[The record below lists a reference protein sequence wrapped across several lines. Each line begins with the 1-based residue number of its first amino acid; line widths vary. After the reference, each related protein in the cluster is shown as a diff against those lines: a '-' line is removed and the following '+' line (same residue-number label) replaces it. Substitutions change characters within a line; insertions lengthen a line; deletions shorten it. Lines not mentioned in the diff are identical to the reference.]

1 MRLYYF
7 QENGLDCPGEKM
19 DTYNYDEQFMEE
31 ALRLAG
37 EAYSRQEV
45 PVGAVLV
52 CGGRILVGNHNRRE
66 EMKDATAH
74 AEILVLRE
82 AGRLLGSWRLPET
95 TLYVTLEPCPMCA
108 GALIQARVSR
118 LVFGTRDPKAGAV
131 VSLYNLLSDTRLNHR
146 LEFTEG
152 ILQEQCAAILK
163 KFFQQRR

>member
-1 MRLYYF
+1 MNMQIDKL
-7 QENGLDCPGEKM
+7 
-19 DTYNYDEQFMEE
+19 FMQE
-31 ALRLAG
+31 ALRLAE
-37 EAYSRQEV
+37 EAYRREEV

-52 CGGRILVGNHNRRE
+52 CEGRILVGNHNRRE
-66 EMKDATAH
+66 EMEDATAH

-131 VSLYNLLSDTRLNHR
+131 VSLYDLLRDHRLNHR

-152 ILQEQCAAILK
+152 VLQKQCSEILK
-163 KFFQQRR
+163 RFFQQRR

>member
-1 MRLYYF
+1 MNL
-7 QENGLDCPGEKM
+7 QH
-19 DTYNYDEQFMEE
+19 DEQFMQE
-31 ALRLAG
+31 ALRLA
-37 EAYSRQEV
+37 EKAYQREEV

-52 CGGRILVGNHNRRE
+52 YGDRIVAGNHNRRE
-66 EMKDATAH
+66 EMEDATAH

-82 AGRLLGSWRLPET
+82 AGRLMGSWRLLDT

-131 VSLYNLLSDTRLNHR
+131 VSLFDLLRDHRLNHR
-146 LEFTEG
+146 LDFTEG
-152 ILQEQCAAILK
+152 VLQKQCSEILK

>member
-1 MRLYYF
+1 MNL
-7 QENGLDCPGEKM
+7 QN
-19 DTYNYDEQFMEE
+19 DEQFMQEALQLAEE
-31 ALRLAG
+31 AYRR
-37 EAYSRQEV
+37 EEV

-52 CGGRILVGNHNRRE
+52 YEGRVLAGDHNRRE
-66 EMKDATAH
+66 EMEDATAH

-82 AGRLLGSWRLPET
+82 AGRLLGSWRLPGT

-131 VSLYNLLSDTRLNHR
+131 VSLYDLLRDHRLNHQ

-152 ILQEQCAAILK
+152 VLQEKCAAILK

>member
-1 MRLYYF
+1 
-7 QENGLDCPGEKM
+7 M

>member
-1 MRLYYF
+1 
-7 QENGLDCPGEKM
+7 M
-19 DTYNYDEQFMEE
+19 DTCHYDEQFMEE

-37 EAYSRQEV
+37 EAYNRQEV

-52 CGGRILVGNHNRRE
+52 YEGRVLVGNHNRRE

-131 VSLYNLLSDTRLNHR
+131 ISLYNLLSDTRLNHR

-152 ILQEQCAAILK
+152 ILQEQCAAILR

>member
-1 MRLYYF
+1 MNMQNDELYM
-7 QENGLDCPGEKM
+7 QEALHLA
-19 DTYNYDEQFMEE
+19 EE
-31 ALRLAG
+31 AYRR
-37 EAYSRQEV
+37 EEV

-52 CGGRILVGNHNRRE
+52 YDGRILIGNHNRRE
-66 EMKDATAH
+66 EMEDATAH

-82 AGRLLGSWRLPET
+82 AGRLLGSWRLPKT

-131 VSLYNLLSDTRLNHR
+131 VSLYDLLRDHRLNHR

-152 ILQEQCAAILK
+152 VLQKQCSEILK
-163 KFFQQRR
+163 RFFQQRR

>member
-82 AGRLLGSWRLPET
+82 AGRLLGSWRLGDDVIR
-95 TLYVTLEPCPMCA
+95 YLEPCPMCA
-108 GALIQARVSR
+108 GAQIRPGLR
-118 LVFGTRDPKAGAV
+118 LVFGTRIQGRG
-131 VSLYNLLSDTRLNHR
+131 SCILYNLLSDTP
-146 LEFTEG
+146 
-152 ILQEQCAAILK
+152 
-163 KFFQQRR
+163 